1 MSREQ
6 VFYNLYKTAT
16 ILIVLTTPARIPR
29 TNWINCKWHLAG
41 ISFRN
46 LFSTILQRPQ
56 SMEAYDLCWGWFW
69 KVFPGIEARSKI
81 CNPSFKTD
89 LVLDL
94 CELEPF
100 STTTYFF
107 SLRRKVLILLRAFP
121 PLLAFVS
128 WCRLLATSASIST
141 ILIPLC
147 WDRGGLLSSAAL
159 LLLRPW
165 LTQRL
170 MELWLKIQNTN
181 FEIYA
186 RQQKE
191 TLHGSLFFY
200 RHTDVHIYSSRK
212 YKI

>member
-1 MSREQ
+1 MASGWYLVQES
-6 VFYNLYKTAT
+6 V
-16 ILIVLTTPARIPR
+16 
-29 TNWINCKWHLAG
+29 
-41 ISFRN
+41 
-46 LFSTILQRPQ
+46 STILQRPQ

-107 SLRRKVLILLRAFP
+107 SFRRKVLILLRAFP
-121 PLLAFVS
+121 PLFALVS
-128 WCRLLATSASIST
+128 WFRLFATSPSRST

-170 MELWLKIQNTN
+170 LELWVKIQNTN
-181 FEIYA
+181 LNVYA
-186 RQQKE
+186 GQQKE
-191 TLHGSLFFY
+191 ALRGSLFFY
-200 RHTDVHIYSSRK
+200 RHTDKQIYISRK